1 MIVFALRHADRTDG
15 DDLSPAGETRA
26 KLLAQLLGGSG
37 VATAFVSKFNRAKKT
52 AQPLKDALG
61 TRLTIKP
68 ATEVQEIV
76 AGVKALPEDAVAVIV
91 GHSDTVPESIKALTG
106 KVVRI
111 EDNEFDKLFV
121 LLISGEESSVALGR
135 YGKPT

>member
-1 MIVFALRHADRTDG
+1 MIVFALRHADRTEG
-15 DDLSPAGETRA
+15 DDLSPDGVTRA

-37 VATAFVSKFNRAKKT
+37 VSTAFVSTANRAKKT
-52 AQPLKDALG
+52 LQPLKDALRD
-61 TRLTIKP
+61 RLTIKS

-76 AGVKALPEDAVAVIV
+76 DGVKALPDDAVAVIV
-91 GHSDTVPESIKALTG
+91 GHSNTVPESIKALTG
-106 KVVRI
+106 KVVKI

-121 LLISGEESSVALGR
+121 LLMSGDASVVSLGR